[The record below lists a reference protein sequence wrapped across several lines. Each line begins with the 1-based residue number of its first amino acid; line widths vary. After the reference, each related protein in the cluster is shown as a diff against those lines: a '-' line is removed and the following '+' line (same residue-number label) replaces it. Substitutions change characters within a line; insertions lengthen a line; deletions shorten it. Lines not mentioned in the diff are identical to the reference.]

1 MQFCQ
6 FGGFLGQKSLFRIFF
21 ENLKISEFFFFVF
34 WKRIKLSAVC
44 KKNHRNRT
52 NGSGDNALRSK
63 KIVEILQLFKKKIF
77 RFVVKSRL
85 DLKKWKTTLEKM
97 KFFIPKQKN
106 SSVFFFDR
114 LFSLATLFH
123 ENWQYCKMEKKKFDF
138 PETQG
143 KYPLWYIKLFVYYH
157 WSQITHKKEN
167 YGPFVSSGVEKG
179 LENSKVEKFL
189 RFFLFRSTI
198 SIEPFVRFW
207 WSFLQTADNLIL
219 LSD

>member
-1 MQFCQ
+1 MI
-6 FGGFLGQKSLFRIFF
+6 FGFRIKNCIRPISFF
-21 ENLKISEFFFFVF
+21 LRPLVF
-34 WKRIKLSAVC
+34 ARYPFSWKLA
-44 KKNHRNRT
+44 
-52 NGSGDNALRSK
+52 
-63 KIVEILQLFKKKIF
+63 ILQNG
-77 RFVVKSRL
+77 V
-85 DLKKWKTTLEKM
+85 
-97 KFFIPKQKN
+97 
-106 SSVFFFDR
+106 
-114 LFSLATLFH
+114 
-123 ENWQYCKMEKKKFDF
+123 KKFDF

-207 WSFLQTADNLIL
+207 WSFLQTADNLIFFL
-219 LSD
+219 DKKRKSFKKTSKVRKKSKKLRIDEFLFFGRKLQFQIFCEILKFFKTFLF

>member
-1 MQFCQ
+1 
-6 FGGFLGQKSLFRIFF
+6 
-21 ENLKISEFFFFVF
+21 
-34 WKRIKLSAVC
+34 
-44 KKNHRNRT
+44 
-52 NGSGDNALRSK
+52 
-63 KIVEILQLFKKKIF
+63 
-77 RFVVKSRL
+77 
-85 DLKKWKTTLEKM
+85 M

-198 SIEPFVRFW
+198 SPEPFVRFW
-207 WSFLQTADNLIL
+207 WSFLQTADNLIFFL
-219 LSD
+219 DKKRKSFKKTSKVRKKSKKLRIDEFPFFGRKLQFQIFCEILKFFKTFLF